1 MSRVDRLSMRYEAA
15 VSLASQG
22 VGILITGDAVGARF
36 NVATRKLLLLTR
48 EDESGLWEDLVGATK
63 RFRWRLLTQPQ
74 PIGLNSALAKGS
86 EDVIREA
93 NRLRGAIAN
102 ESILNE
108 ITDASL
114 AALESDPPLGSA
126 LELLVG
132 KHGVDDCL
140 VVAGSAAASAGIAH
154 WLGPR
159 GVKVLAVGEIE
170 ALSRPVE
177 KIFVVGPP
185 RFFRPSLVTAP
196 VANSVDFLVP
206 DWFSDRTVPHSI
218 IAPYAE
224 GALLIRPNVILEEGA
239 SAQETTQEDD
249 SGVTEDDFALQPVWG
264 SRQAPDREPSS
275 EEVVAHKLILS
286 GGLAM
291 WLDDGERI
299 RVVDTEQP
307 PGERVTYIDVESVR
321 PGTYL
326 LVRQGETERGALY
339 NSALGRLD
347 NRKSSI
353 EASQKLW
360 KSELRKRL
368 DARGYG
374 NVVRELRQRGVSA
387 ADQARAWTDVFAV
400 RPQSDR
406 DFELLLDWVGLPI
419 QPAFGNATRLRREL
433 SMASAEI
440 RSSLED
446 AMSSANLTALERD
459 GYLELEASRSGI
471 RGIAATRVLAISPFA
486 EIVLRR
492 DSRAPFQD
500 RGGQWLE

>member
-1 MSRVDRLSMRYEAA
+1 MRYEASA
-15 VSLASQG
+15 SLASEG
-22 VGILITGDAVGARF
+22 VGIFVTADAVGARF
-36 NVATRKLLLLTR
+36 DVATRKLLLLSR
-48 EDESGLWEDLVGATK
+48 EDESGLWEDVVGAAK

-74 PIGLNSALAKGS
+74 PIELNSALVKGS

-93 NRLRGAIAN
+93 NRMRGAIAN

-108 ITDASL
+108 LTGASL
-114 AALESDPPLGSA
+114 AALESNPALGSA
-126 LELLVG
+126 LELRIT
-132 KHGVDDCL
+132 KNGVDECI
-140 VVAGSAAASAGIAH
+140 VVAASAAASTGIGQ

-159 GVKVLAVGEIE
+159 GVIVLAVGEIE
-170 ALSRPVE
+170 SLRRPVE

-185 RFFRPSLVTAP
+185 RFFRPSVVTAP
-196 VANSVDFLVP
+196 VSNSIDFLVP
-206 DWFSDRTVPHSI
+206 DWFGDRTIPHSI

-224 GALLIRPNVILEEGA
+224 GALVIRPNVVLEDGSLA
-239 SAQETTQEDD
+239 PETTVEND
-249 SGVTEDDFALQPVWG
+249 SGVTEDEFALQPVWG
-264 SRQAPDREPSS
+264 RRQSPDREPSS
-275 EEVVAHKLILS
+275 EEVVAHKVVLS

-307 PGERVTYIDVESVR
+307 PGERVHYIDVASVR

-347 NRKSSI
+347 NRRSSI
-353 EASQKLW
+353 EASQQLW
-360 KSELRKRL
+360 KSELQKRL
-368 DARGYG
+368 DTLGYR
-374 NVVRELRQRGVSA
+374 NVVRELRHRGVSA
-387 ADQARAWTDVFAV
+387 ADQARAWTDGFVV

-406 DFELLLDWVGLPI
+406 DFEQLLDWAGLPI
-419 QPAFGNATRLRREL
+419 QPAFGNATTLRREL

-440 RSSLED
+440 RSSLEV
-446 AMSSANLTALERD
+446 AMSAANLTALEKD
-459 GYLELEASRSGI
+459 GYLELEASRSGV

-492 DSRAPFQD
+492 DSRVPFQD